1 MRTCKESAELISK
14 AERSRLSP
22 GEWLGL
28 HLHLLICG
36 LCRGH
41 RRNNRIL
48 SLALRRLLARKN
60 VLLTLSASARQRIAA
75 TLNQYDGRTSHN
87 GPTDSD

>member
-1 MRTCKESAELISK
+1 MMRTCKETANLISK
-14 AERSRLSP
+14 AERSRLSA
-22 GEWLGL
+22 GEWIGL

-48 SLALRRLLARKN
+48 TQALRRLLARKD
-60 VLLTLSASARQRIAA
+60 VLVTLAAAARPSRQ
-75 TLNQYDGRTSHN
+75 H
-87 GPTDSD
+87 